1 MTNNKF
7 WRVKL
12 ADPRK
17 QDRRQWWKS
26 RGKAP
31 QKYKC
36 NQLCQRLKRKIT
48 KKRSILFQKRYQP
61 KERQQS
67 ANQPGICSIISYQH
81 MQNPLQDKEI
91 LKDIYSACSD
101 SVNLLTFIMQLCI
114 LHTRLLPLCWQK
126 KKNRVWIIMRASSL
140 SRLQYVTHYLPSYH
154 SGQTNHDLPYRLR
167 KER

>member
-7 WRVKL
+7 WRVEL

-126 KKNRVWIIMRASSL
+126 KNQSL
-140 SRLQYVTHYLPSYH
+140 DNYAGIFTVSAPICHTLLTFISQWPDQSWPSI
-154 SGQTNHDLPYRLR
+154 
-167 KER
+167 